1 MANQPIYDNK
11 GQFDRIVAYCI
22 PGENIY
28 AVFDCKGSG
37 TGFVGITDRR
47 IIFYDQG
54 VFIKKK
60 SMISIPYNQIIGI
73 VSADEGII
81 FQTSEITLITGAGKF
96 NFEFRGGDKAHK
108 AYAYIMQQI
117 LGQAHPQL
125 PG

>member
-1 MANQPIYDNK
+1 MANQPYYDNK
-11 GQFDRIVAYCI
+11 SQFDRISAYCI
-22 PGENIY
+22 TGESIY

-54 VFIKKK
+54 VFSKKK
-60 SMISIPYNQIIGI
+60 SMISIPYNQVIGI
-73 VSADEGII
+73 SSADEGMI
-81 FQTSEITLITGAGKF
+81 FQKSEITMITAAGNY
-96 NFEFRGGDKAHK
+96 NFEFKGGDKAHK
-108 AYAYIMQQI
+108 AYAYIMGQI